1 LCLNIHGDSRSMRN
15 VTFANQLKEHPISNL
30 ILSARP
36 KQEKNTQNSYF
47 SSNLKDYGVCVIKFT
62 VELGAT

>member
-1 LCLNIHGDSRSMRN
+1 M
-15 VTFANQLKEHPISNL
+15 TFANQLKEHPISNL